1 MIGSLIVEVV
11 GAERSSI
18 LMLESQS
25 GQLIHRATLGGGK
38 HLPPGGVPTRF
49 HRGEGLAGWVVDH
62 REATIVAD
70 IRQDPRWVEP
80 LERGREYRSA
90 LAVPLL
96 ASDDVQG
103 ALLLFHAQP
112 DFFNEDQAERLGS
125 MLKAQQVEAA
135 KSHAI
140 LEGVA
145 DGVMVAD
152 ASGQVILFNAAAERI
167 KVGRFGW
174 RASWV
179 REARSHLLF
188 LP

>member
-1 MIGSLIVEVV
+1 MTI
-11 GAERSSI
+11 RSVDPPC
-18 LMLESQS
+18 
-25 GQLIHRATLGGGK
+25 HPGGGESIC
-38 HLPPGGVPTRF
+38 LPAACPPASTAGR
-49 HRGEGLAGWVVDH
+49 GLAGWVVDH

-112 DFFNEDQAERLGS
+112 DFFNEDHLLLVETAAIQVANAISNAELYGLIRDQAERLGS

-152 ASGQVILFNAAAERI
+152 ASG
-167 KVGRFGW
+167 
-174 RASWV
+174 
-179 REARSHLLF
+179 
-188 LP
+188 